1 MLTYLI
7 IFMAKILEVSFA
19 TVRMVLL
26 TRGEKLYASI
36 IGFVEVTIWLLVV
49 GNVLNG
55 IQEDPIKIVVYAL
68 GFSCGNYL
76 GSLVEEKLA
85 LGVITLNVIV
95 SEEDGEVLLKYLR
108 DADVGVTSVQGEGLN
123 SKKTLLMIHVKR
135 KRKKE
140 ILKLIEDS
148 DVKCVVSITDT
159 KTVYGGYGIRK

>member
-1 MLTYLI
+1 
-7 IFMAKILEVSFA
+7 MAKILEVSFA

-123 SKKTLLMIHVKR
+123 SKKILLMIHVKR